1 MLFSLSICLLIVMNV
16 PSLVRLLRVPVV
28 NNNQDIA
35 VGAKQLADYLLIS
48 KIKTYSEDIG
58 YYDDKGEENTIIFE
72 KRRLVKTPGYEIL
85 ITDIDDVLFFEK
97 DAYMYMRVTSKNQ
110 KYTYMFCDLYR
121 KQETYVVEERKCIA
135 GSISHF
141 SHSIY

>member
-35 VGAKQLADYLLIS
+35 VGAKQLADYLLVS

-85 ITDIDDVLFFEK
+85 ITDIDDV
-97 DAYMYMRVTSKNQ
+97 
-110 KYTYMFCDLYR
+110 
-121 KQETYVVEERKCIA
+121 
-135 GSISHF
+135 F
-141 SHSIY
+141 S

>member
-35 VGAKQLADYLLIS
+35 VGAKQLADYLLVS

-58 YYDDKGEENTIIFE
+58 YYDEKGEENTIIFD

-85 ITDIDDVLFFEK
+85 ITDIDDVIFFEK
-97 DAYMYMRVTSKNQ
+97 DAYMYMTITRGQQ
-110 KYTYMFCDLYR
+110 KYTYMICDLYR
-121 KQETYVVEERKCIA
+121 KQETYVEE
-135 GSISHF
+135 
-141 SHSIY
+141 

>member
-1 MLFSLSICLLIVMNV
+1 MNV

-35 VGAKQLADYLLIS
+35 VGAKQLADYLLVS

-72 KRRLVKTPGYEIL
+72 KRRLVKTPGYGIL

-97 DAYMYMRVTSKNQ
+97 DDYMYMTVTRKKQ
-110 KYTYMFCDLYR
+110 KYTYMICDLYR
-121 KQETYVVEERKCIA
+121 KQETYVEE
-135 GSISHF
+135 
-141 SHSIY
+141 

>member
-1 MLFSLSICLLIVMNV
+1 MNV
-16 PSLVRLLRVPVV
+16 PSIVRLLRVPVV

-35 VGAKQLADYLLIS
+35 VGAKQLADYLLVS

-97 DAYMYMRVTSKNQ
+97 DAYMYMTVTRKNQ
-110 KYTYMFCDLYR
+110 IYTYMICDLYR
-121 KQETYVVEERKCIA
+121 KQETYVEE
-135 GSISHF
+135 
-141 SHSIY
+141 

>member
-16 PSLVRLLRVPVV
+16 PSIVRLLRVPVV

-35 VGAKQLADYLLIS
+35 VGAKQLADYLLVS

-97 DAYMYMRVTSKNQ
+97 DDYMYMTVTRKNQ
-110 KYTYMFCDLYR
+110 KYTYMICDLYR
-121 KQETYVVEERKCIA
+121 KQETYVEE
-135 GSISHF
+135 
-141 SHSIY
+141 

>member
-35 VGAKQLADYLLIS
+35 VGAKQLADYLLVS

-85 ITDIDDVLFFEK
+85 IADIDDVLFFEK
-97 DAYMYMRVTSKNQ
+97 DAYMYMTVTRKSQ
-110 KYTYMFCDLYR
+110 KYTYMICDLYR
-121 KQETYVVEERKCIA
+121 KQETYVEE
-135 GSISHF
+135 
-141 SHSIY
+141 

>member
-1 MLFSLSICLLIVMNV
+1 MLFSLSICLLIVMNA

-35 VGAKQLADYLLIS
+35 VGAKQLADYLLVS

-97 DAYMYMRVTSKNQ
+97 DAYMYIHLDAIFGLS
-110 KYTYMFCDLYR
+110 
-121 KQETYVVEERKCIA
+121 
-135 GSISHF
+135 
-141 SHSIY
+141 

>member
-1 MLFSLSICLLIVMNV
+1 MNV

-35 VGAKQLADYLLIS
+35 VGAKQLADYLLVS

-97 DAYMYMRVTSKNQ
+97 DDYMYMTVTRKNQ
-110 KYTYMFCDLYR
+110 TYTYMICDLYR
-121 KQETYVVEERKCIA
+121 KQETYVEE
-135 GSISHF
+135 
-141 SHSIY
+141 

>member
-35 VGAKQLADYLLIS
+35 VGAKQLADYLLVS

-97 DAYMYMRVTSKNQ
+97 DAYMYMTVTRTNQ
-110 KYTYMFCDLYR
+110 KYTYMICDLYR
-121 KQETYVVEERKCIA
+121 KQETYVEE
-135 GSISHF
+135 
-141 SHSIY
+141 

>member
-1 MLFSLSICLLIVMNV
+1 MNV

-35 VGAKQLADYLLIS
+35 VGAKQLADYLLVS

-97 DAYMYMRVTSKNQ
+97 DDYMYMTVTRKNQ
-110 KYTYMFCDLYR
+110 KYTYMIRDLYR
-121 KQETYVVEERKCIA
+121 KQETYAEE
-135 GSISHF
+135 
-141 SHSIY
+141 

>member
-1 MLFSLSICLLIVMNV
+1 MNV

-35 VGAKQLADYLLIS
+35 VGAKQLADYLLVP

-97 DAYMYMRVTSKNQ
+97 D
-110 KYTYMFCDLYR
+110 D
-121 KQETYVVEERKCIA
+121 
-135 GSISHF
+135 
-141 SHSIY
+141 